1 MSPMRHAPPAPTLRR
16 AVLTLAAA
24 AAIGPAA
31 ALLGAAACTDFEAPE
46 PKVVPDVVV
55 ANPSFAR
62 DIMPIFEARC
72 ATGGCHTNE
81 TRQNNLALE
90 PLDTA
95 YLHARRTSNPANPAN
110 SFLVLVLRESTAQS
124 VNRPRMPI
132 GQPPLTENQIQTI
145 TNWIAQ
151 GALKN

>member
-1 MSPMRHAPPAPTLRR
+1 MSPTNEPTLRR
-16 AVLTLAAA
+16 AALTLAAA
-24 AAIGPAA
+24 AALGATA
-31 ALLGAAACTDFEAPE
+31 VLLGAAACTDFDAPD
-46 PKVVPDVVV
+46 PTALPDVVV
-55 ANPSFAR
+55 ANPSFTR

-81 TRQNNLALE
+81 TRQNNLALD

-95 YLHARRTSNPANPAN
+95 YVHARRISNPANPSN

-124 VNRPRMPI
+124 VNRPRMPL

-145 TNWIAQ
+145 VNWIGQ